1 MQTTSRQGLLINTM
15 CTRQLLAARVS
26 LQYAGMAK
34 KACMKLSFW
43 STSGPCLVI
52 CSVRDSSTSG
62 RHSYTPP
69 KWCIHLV
76 HKMTLLT
83 LSCVHSSQWSS
94 RYIFDTTYIA
104 TSSQRTSWFGSI
116 TLPSSSSTLAWRGY
130 FAIPQCIYTSH
141 IPQISQS
148 LALFHSRP
156 SMASMD
162 MPNHIATTWSLLPI
176 PSFV

>member
-1 MQTTSRQGLLINTM
+1 MQTTSCQGSLMNTT
-15 CTRQLLAARVS
+15 CTRQLLAAWVS

-34 KACMKLSFW
+34 KAHMKLSFW
-43 STSGPCLVI
+43 STLGPRLVI
-52 CSVRDSSTSG
+52 CSVHNSSTSG
-62 RHSYTPP
+62 RHSYMPP

-76 HKMTLLT
+76 HKKTLLT
-83 LSCVHSSQWSS
+83 LSRVHSSQKSS

-116 TLPSSSSTLAWRGY
+116 TLPSSSSTLAWRS
-130 FAIPQCIYTSH
+130 FFTIPQHIYTSH
-141 IPQISQS
+141 IPQISQLS
-148 LALFHSRP
+148 ALFHSHP

-162 MPNHIATTWSLLPI
+162 MPNHVAMTWSLLPI